1 MSTTDFRTFAT
12 RGLRRQ
18 AMSRLALVMLAA
30 TLIVAMLAYFNLN
43 SMRERESLQKQT
55 ALRDFYQ
62 LQLPRIHDRW
72 MAEAEQARAR
82 IEFARILEEPEPI
95 RWPKLNAYLNAQ
107 WEFLQFSNL
116 FIASHEGKP
125 LFRYGTIAH
134 RLQDPRA
141 LEQLDWFYD
150 PATRELHRV
159 FHLTIW
165 LGSEGQGQLT
175 LMKAVNASVLSAIS
189 APDTE
194 LILLREENLLARSS
208 QRPHDEASD
217 LPTPSHSSGF
227 LSVDLPWPDSR
238 SEIILRAQ
246 QPLRTVFP
254 LQEFLLVPLL
264 GVLLLLGL
272 IWLGLGRWLGQTVQ
286 RIVGLKQ
293 ASRAFAEGEGTAV
306 AQLYLDR
313 NPRDQ
318 DEVQDVAA
326 AMAEM
331 MHAVEHREQEQKV
344 YLDTL
349 SLLEEAVLE
358 LDADGRLLR
367 ASPGWDKLVRR
378 DNTVGT
384 PIELYLHDED
394 ADALHFQFAAI
405 KRGEK
410 EQGSL
415 RLRLQT
421 PNPEEA
427 RWVECRLIGQ
437 HDENGEV
444 SGLRGVLRDITQT
457 YLHEKQISHMAMHD
471 ALTQLPN
478 RVLVEDRLK
487 VAMRL
492 ASRADRKVG
501 ICFIDLDHF
510 KNVNDALGHKAG
522 DKLLVAFSERLHTQL
537 RSGDTLARWGGDEFV
552 LLLPDVA
559 DDDKVRTVVSKI
571 IEAMQAPFPLEDTE
585 YVVTFSMG
593 VAIFPD
599 DARNLDDLLSEADR
613 AMFYA
618 KAQGRNQV
626 AFFGDIVHKGNG
638 RKDLYIQSHLAVA
651 IQERKIQAWFQPL
664 VCAASGRC
672 TAVEVLARWHDP
684 TLGWVGPD
692 TFIPMAE
699 SQGLIHQLGS
709 QVWQAAITACQD
721 WRRQGHDL
729 QLSVNISKRQLFH
742 EGFTQKL
749 LDDLEAA
756 GLSPS
761 AIILEVTES
770 LALLDVENAVERL
783 PELKRAGFQL
793 AIDDFGTGY
802 SSLSQL
808 HEMPVD
814 KLKIDISFVRRLA
827 DPRGLSMVQAIIS
840 LATTLGLQTIAE
852 GVEDAAS
859 AKRLEELGVDS
870 LQGYYFAQPMPKDAL
885 ERWLA
890 DRESGGSA

>member
-1 MSTTDFRTFAT
+1 M
-12 RGLRRQ
+12 
-18 AMSRLALVMLAA
+18 
-30 TLIVAMLAYFNLN
+30 
-43 SMRERESLQKQT
+43 
-55 ALRDFYQ
+55 
-62 LQLPRIHDRW
+62 
-72 MAEAEQARAR
+72 
-82 IEFARILEEPEPI
+82 
-95 RWPKLNAYLNAQ
+95 
-107 WEFLQFSNL
+107 
-116 FIASHEGKP
+116 
-125 LFRYGTIAH
+125 
-134 RLQDPRA
+134 
-141 LEQLDWFYD
+141 
-150 PATRELHRV
+150 
-159 FHLTIW
+159 
-165 LGSEGQGQLT
+165 
-175 LMKAVNASVLSAIS
+175 
-189 APDTE
+189 
-194 LILLREENLLARSS
+194 
-208 QRPHDEASD
+208 
-217 LPTPSHSSGF
+217 
-227 LSVDLPWPDSR
+227 
-238 SEIILRAQ
+238 
-246 QPLRTVFP
+246 
-254 LQEFLLVPLL
+254 
-264 GVLLLLGL
+264 
-272 IWLGLGRWLGQTVQ
+272 
-286 RIVGLKQ
+286 
-293 ASRAFAEGEGTAV
+293 
-306 AQLYLDR
+306 
-313 NPRDQ
+313 
-318 DEVQDVAA
+318 QDVAA

-394 ADALHFQFAAI
+394 ADALHFQFTAI

-699 SQGLIHQLGS
+699 SQGLIHQLGN

-749 LDDLEAA
+749 LDDLEVA